1 MAQTRRAVLAM
12 GTGGECP
19 ENRSEGLTVNWVDE
33 LYGVEERRN
42 LG

>member
-1 MAQTRRAVLAM
+1 MAQTRTVLAM
-12 GTGGECP
+12 GTGGEP
-19 ENRSEGLTVNWVDE
+19 FGRQLTGLTVNWVDE